1 MRSSRSAGGDASRHD
16 RQTLFTFTAMNM
28 FTELVNIRFLV
39 NLDMVVAPT
48 IPDWITRLLHQV
60 EGISFTPINGES
72 FKVSVPGGKHYTFTI
87 RSFPSLSREKA
98 LHLITSWKDSNST
111 RIRPIVASRKLAPPT
126 RDILRQANV
135 SWIEAETGVCHFVA
149 PGILIDTTI
158 EEHGRQQDSDATKI
172 RLRDRSGLIAEAVLT
187 SSRAD
192 ELRLASI
199 VKQTNVSSGLVS
211 RLFRR
216 LTDLEILTERGA
228 GPNRK
233 WKLTDLGALLDL
245 WAQEE
250 REVERV
256 TGLYV
261 WSRSPA
267 ALYDK
272 LPVLNDLKV
281 QWALAG
287 VSAAN
292 LYAPT
297 LTTTPN
303 PIIRID
309 ASVPASR
316 VAEML
321 GGEVVQKG
329 ANLHLWQT
337 TGNAA
342 LYKVAPWVTAH
353 GGIGRASEG
362 LLQIVSQP
370 RAYIESIT
378 GPGRTPDVAQ
388 NLRERMI
395 ASNA

>member
-1 MRSSRSAGGDASRHD
+1 
-16 RQTLFTFTAMNM
+16 
-28 FTELVNIRFLV
+28 
-39 NLDMVVAPT
+39 
-48 IPDWITRLLHQV
+48 
-60 EGISFTPINGES
+60 
-72 FKVSVPGGKHYTFTI
+72 
-87 RSFPSLSREKA
+87 
-98 LHLITSWKDSNST
+98 
-111 RIRPIVASRKLAPPT
+111 
-126 RDILRQANV
+126 LRQANV

-149 PGILIDTTI
+149 PGILIDTKI

-187 SSRAD
+187 SPRAD
-192 ELRLASI
+192 ELRLALI
-199 VKQTNVSSGLVS
+199 VKQTNVSSGLAS
-211 RLFRR
+211 RIFRR
-216 LTDLEILTERGA
+216 LTDLAILTEQGA

-233 WKLTDLGALLDL
+233 WRLTDLGALLDL

-303 PIIRID
+303 PIVRID

-316 VAEML
+316 VAEVL
-321 GGEVVQKG
+321 GGEIVQKG

-337 TGNAA
+337 KGNAA

>member
-1 MRSSRSAGGDASRHD
+1 
-16 RQTLFTFTAMNM
+16 M
-28 FTELVNIRFLV
+28 FTGLVKMAILV
-39 NLDMVVAPT
+39 NLAMLST
-48 IPDWITRLLHQV
+48 HNIPDWISRLLHQV
-60 EGISFTPINGES
+60 DGISFDQISGDS
-72 FKVSVPGGKHYTFTI
+72 FNVSVPGGKHYTFTI

-98 LHLITSWKDSNST
+98 VDLVATLKAMEST
-111 RIRPIVASRKLAPPT
+111 RIRPIIASRKLAAPT
-126 RDILRQANV
+126 REILRQANV
-135 SWIEAETGVCHFVA
+135 SWIEAESGVCHFVA
-149 PGILIDTTI
+149 PGILIDTKI
-158 EEHGRQQDSDATKI
+158 EEHGHQKEADSTKI
-172 RLRDRSGLIAEAVLT
+172 RLRDRSGLIAEALLT
-187 SSRAD
+187 SPKAD
-192 ELRLASI
+192 DLRLASI
-199 VKQTNVSSGLVS
+199 VKRTNVSSGLAS

-216 LTDLEILTERGA
+216 LTDLGILTEHGG

-233 WKLTDLGALLDL
+233 WQLTDFGALLDL

-256 TGLYV
+256 TGLYI
-261 WSRSPA
+261 WSRSPD

-272 LPVLNDLKV
+272 LPALNDLKV

-297 LTTTPN
+297 LTATPN
-303 PIIRID
+303 PIVRLD
-309 ASVPASR
+309 ASVPASQA
-316 VAEML
+316 AEAL

-342 LYKVAPWVTAH
+342 LYNVAPWISMH
-353 GGIGRASEG
+353 GGIGRVDAG
-362 LLQIVSQP
+362 LLQIVSRP
-370 RAYIESIT
+370 RAYIESIAS
-378 GPGRTPDVAQ
+378 PGRTPDVAQ

>member
-1 MRSSRSAGGDASRHD
+1 MA
-16 RQTLFTFTAMNM
+16 M
-28 FTELVNIRFLV
+28 FTDLVKMKVLV
-39 NLDMVVAPT
+39 NLAMLLAPN
-48 IPDWITRLLHQV
+48 IPDWISRLLHQV
-60 EGISFTPINGES
+60 DGISFDQISRDS
-72 FKVSVPGGKHYTFTI
+72 FNVSVPGGKHYTFTI

-98 LHLITSWKDSNST
+98 VDLVASLKHMEST
-111 RIRPIVASRKLAPPT
+111 RIRPIIASRKLAAPT
-126 RDILRQANV
+126 REVLRQANV

-149 PGILIDTTI
+149 PGILIDTKI
-158 EEHGRQQDSDATKI
+158 EEHGHQKDSDSTRI
-172 RLRDRSGLIAEAVLT
+172 RLRDRSGLLAEALLT
-187 SSRAD
+187 SSKAND
-192 ELRLASI
+192 LRLASI
-199 VKQTNVSSGLVS
+199 VKRTNVSSGLAS

-216 LTDLEILTERGA
+216 LTDLGILTEHGG

-233 WKLTDLGALLDL
+233 WQLTDFGALLDL

-261 WSRSPA
+261 WSRSPD

-272 LPVLNDLKV
+272 LPALNDLKI

-303 PIIRID
+303 PIVRID
-309 ASVPASR
+309 ASVPASQA
-316 VAEML
+316 AEAL

-342 LYKVAPWVTAH
+342 LYNVAPWISVH
-353 GGIGRASEG
+353 GGIGRVDAG
-362 LLQIVSQP
+362 LLQIVSRP
-370 RAYIESIT
+370 RAYIESIA

>member
-1 MRSSRSAGGDASRHD
+1 MA
-16 RQTLFTFTAMNM
+16 M
-28 FTELVNIRFLV
+28 FTDLVKMKVLV
-39 NLDMVVAPT
+39 NLAMLLAPN
-48 IPDWITRLLHQV
+48 IPDWISRLLHQV
-60 EGISFTPINGES
+60 DGISFDQISRDS
-72 FKVSVPGGKHYTFTI
+72 FNVSVPGGKHYTFTI

-98 LHLITSWKDSNST
+98 VDLVASLKHMEST
-111 RIRPIVASRKLAPPT
+111 RIRPIIASRKLAAPT
-126 RDILRQANV
+126 REVLRQANV

-149 PGILIDTTI
+149 PGILIDTKI
-158 EEHGRQQDSDATKI
+158 EEHGHQKDSDSTRI
-172 RLRDRSGLIAEAVLT
+172 RLRDRSGLLAEALLT
-187 SSRAD
+187 SSKAND
-192 ELRLASI
+192 LRLASI
-199 VKQTNVSSGLVS
+199 VKRTNVSSGLAS

-216 LTDLEILTERGA
+216 LTDLGILTEHGG

-233 WKLTDLGALLDL
+233 WQLTDFGALLDL

-256 TGLYV
+256 TSLYV
-261 WSRSPA
+261 WSRSPD

-272 LPVLNDLKV
+272 LPALNDLKI

-297 LTTTPN
+297 LTATPN
-303 PIIRID
+303 PIVRID
-309 ASVPASR
+309 ASVPASQ
-316 VAEML
+316 AAHAL
-321 GGEVVQKG
+321 GGEIVQKG
-329 ANLHLWQT
+329 ANMLLWQT

-342 LYKVAPWVTAH
+342 LYNVAPWISTH
-353 GGIGRASEG
+353 GGIGRASAG
-362 LLQIVSQP
+362 LLQIVSRP

>member
-1 MRSSRSAGGDASRHD
+1 
-16 RQTLFTFTAMNM
+16 M
-28 FTELVNIRFLV
+28 FIELVNMRFLV
-39 NLDMVVAPT
+39 NLAMLVAPA
-48 IPDWITRLLHQV
+48 IPDWITRLLQQV
-60 EGISFTPINGES
+60 EGISFDPIDGES
-72 FKVSVPGGKHYTFTI
+72 FNVSVPGGKHYAFTI

-98 LHLITSWKDSNST
+98 INLITSWKDSDSS
-111 RIRPIVASRKLAPPT
+111 RIRPIIASRKLAPPT

-149 PGILIDTTI
+149 PGILIDTKI
-158 EEHGRQQDSDATKI
+158 EEHGRQHDSDATKI

-187 SSRAD
+187 SPRAD
-192 ELRLASI
+192 ELRLSAI
-199 VKQTNVSSGLVS
+199 VKQTNVSSGLAS

-216 LTDLEILTERGA
+216 LTDLGILSEQGA
-228 GPNRK
+228 GPSRK
-233 WKLTDLGALLDL
+233 WRLTDLGALLDL

-303 PIIRID
+303 PIVRID

-316 VAEML
+316 VAEAL

-329 ANLHLWQT
+329 ANLQLWQT
-337 TGNAA
+337 EGNAA
-342 LYKVAPWVTAH
+342 LYKVAPWVSAH

-362 LLQIVSQP
+362 LLQIISQP

>member
-1 MRSSRSAGGDASRHD
+1 M
-16 RQTLFTFTAMNM
+16 TM

-39 NLDMVVAPT
+39 NLVMLVAPK

-60 EGISFTPINGES
+60 EGISFDPIDGES
-72 FKVSVPGGKHYTFTI
+72 FNVSVPGGKHYTFKI

-98 LHLITSWKDSNST
+98 LHLISSWKDYNST

-158 EEHGRQQDSDATKI
+158 EEHGRQRDSDATKI

-187 SSRAD
+187 SPRAD

-199 VKQTNVSSGLVS
+199 VKQTNVSSGLAS

-216 LTDLEILTERGA
+216 LTDLGVLTEQGA

-233 WKLTDLGALLDL
+233 WRLTDLGALLDL

-261 WSRSPA
+261 WSRTPA
-267 ALYDK
+267 ALYDE

-303 PIIRID
+303 PTIRID

-329 ANLHLWQT
+329 ANLQLWQT
-337 TGNAA
+337 KGNAA
-342 LYKVAPWVTAH
+342 LYKVAPWVSAH
-353 GGIGRASEG
+353 SGIGRASEG